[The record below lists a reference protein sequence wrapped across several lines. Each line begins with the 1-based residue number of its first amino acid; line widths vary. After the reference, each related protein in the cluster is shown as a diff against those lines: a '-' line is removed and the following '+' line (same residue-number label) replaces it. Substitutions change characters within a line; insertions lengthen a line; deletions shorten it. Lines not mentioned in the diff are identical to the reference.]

1 MNTAPLLEL
10 DGISMEFP
18 GVLALDNVSVS
29 LRKGEILGLVG
40 ENGAGKST
48 LMKIIGGAYKAN
60 KGRIL
65 LDSKPVVF
73 NSTKDSLAQGISIV
87 YQELNLIPHLSV
99 AENIFINRLNQSN
112 GFVNWRKLYQDT
124 SDILDTN
131 GMTDINP
138 RARVADLAI
147 GQKQSVEIAKALS
160 YQSRVLLLDEPTS
173 SLAKPEVQ
181 NLFDIIFK
189 LKEKGI
195 SIVYISH
202 HLGDIFTL
210 CDRVQVLRD
219 GKHIDVLDTSQTDTN
234 SIMSKMVGRD
244 IKSIYFK
251 QAHPLGENV
260 LEVKGLHDNFLNNIN
275 LHLKKSEVL
284 GIYGLM
290 GSGRTELL
298 KAIFGARKCSIKS
311 LQVRGKAV
319 TIKHPIDAIKNGIIY
334 SSEDRKS
341 ENLFFGS
348 PIWKNISFIALQ
360 TGSFVKNGFV
370 NHNEELANATV
381 HYNKLNVKAPTIET
395 DVYNLSGGN
404 QQKVCLAKALINDPD
419 IILLD
424 EPTRGIDVGAK
435 LEIYKLI
442 ASLVAAG
449 KSIIFVSS
457 ELPEIIGSCDRVYSM
472 ANGTLTNEF
481 TGVDIDEENILKH
494 CLQSEQTEIHS

>member
-1 MNTAPLLEL
+1 
-10 DGISMEFP
+10 MEFP
-18 GVLALDNVSVS
+18 GVLALDKVSVS
-29 LRKGEILGLVG
+29 LKKGEILGLVG

-65 LDSKPVVF
+65 LDNKPVVF
-73 NSTKDSLAQGISIV
+73 NSTKDSLSQGISIV

-99 AENIFINRLNQSN
+99 AENIFINRLNQSR
-112 GFVNWRKLYQDT
+112 GFVNWRKLYRDT
-124 SDILDTN
+124 ANILDTN
-131 GMTDINP
+131 GMADIDP
-138 RARVADLAI
+138 RVKVANLAI

-181 NLFDIIFK
+181 NLFEIIFR

-195 SIVYISH
+195 SVVYISH

-219 GKHIDVLDTSQTDTN
+219 GKHIDVLETSQTDTN

-251 QAHPLGENV
+251 QSHPLGETV
-260 LEVKGLHDNFLNNIN
+260 LEIAGLNDNYLHNIN

-298 KAIFGARKCSIKS
+298 KAIYGARKCNLETLK
-311 LQVRGKAV
+311 VRGKSL

-360 TGSFVKNGFV
+360 TGSFVKNGFI
-370 NHNEELANATV
+370 NHTEELANAVV

-472 ANGTLTNEF
+472 ANGTITHEF
-481 TGVDIDEENILKH
+481 IGDDIDEENILKH
-494 CLQSEQTEIHS
+494 CLQSEKTEINS